1 MRMDSVKILTGSTDV
16 IVMFGGLVL
25 LVRNP
30 LTVPIKIL
38 AKMVGDAN
46 LLMGQRSVIVQ
57 EAISATFVLKPW

>member
-30 LTVPIKIL
+30 LIVLITIL
-38 AKMVGDAN
+38 AKMGDAN

-57 EAISATFVLKPW
+57 EAISATFVLKP